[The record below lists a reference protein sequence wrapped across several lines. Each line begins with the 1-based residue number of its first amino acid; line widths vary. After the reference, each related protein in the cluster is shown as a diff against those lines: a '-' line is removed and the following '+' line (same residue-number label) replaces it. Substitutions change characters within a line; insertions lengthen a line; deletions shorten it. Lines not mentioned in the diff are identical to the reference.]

1 MLHPQPEA
9 RTMETT
15 RTDGFEIQLRQIDGA
30 GSNWIVRL
38 YRRIL
43 FFRKL
48 VSSDW
53 FLDGP
58 QAREYAEQLRRE
70 LAETKSISWVARR
83 SPGWRLHPEQK
94 K

>member
-1 MLHPQPEA
+1 
-9 RTMETT
+9 METT
-15 RTDGFEIQLRQIDGA
+15 RTDGFEIQLRQIDRA
-30 GSNWIVRL
+30 GSTWIVRL
-38 YRRIL
+38 YKRTL
-43 FFRKL
+43 FLRKS

-53 FLDGP
+53 FLDGT

-70 LAETKSISWVARR
+70 LTETKSISWVVRR